1 MVYIGQDNGVTSTIG
16 ILSDDSEPIFIK
28 TPTKQVK
35 GERRLDHKKYK
46 ELLEPYAGKAV
57 VVLERPMINPKR
69 FKASIS
75 AAKCHEA
82 MRIILEQLNIP
93 YEVID
98 SKVWQHP
105 LFTGAYKK
113 LTTKQ
118 ASLELGNQ
126 LFPQFR
132 QHKHTDRDGLLIA
145 YWLKNNHKSR

>member
-16 ILSDDSEPIFIK
+16 ILSDDSDPIFVK

-35 GERRLDHKKYK
+35 GERRLDHKRYR
-46 ELLEPYAGKAV
+46 ELLEPYAGNAV
-57 VVLERPMINPKR
+57 AVLERPFTHPNR
-69 FKASIS
+69 YRASIS

-82 MRIILEQLNIP
+82 MRIILEQLDIP

-98 SKVWQHP
+98 SRNWQHP

-113 LTTKQ
+113 LTPKQ

-126 LFPQFR
+126 LFPQFK
-132 QHKHTDRDGLLIA
+132 QHKHADRDGLLIA